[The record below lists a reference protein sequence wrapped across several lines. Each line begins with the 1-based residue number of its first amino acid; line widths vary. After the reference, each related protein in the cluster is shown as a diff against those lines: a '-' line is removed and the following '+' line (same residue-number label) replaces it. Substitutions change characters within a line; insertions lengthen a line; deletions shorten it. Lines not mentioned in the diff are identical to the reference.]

1 MIAFVEGTLS
11 DFLDDSVIVN
21 VGGIGFEVRVSGETM
36 QRLMATGTGEN
47 IKLYTY
53 LYQREDQMALYGFLS
68 RGDLSLFKK
77 LITVSGIGPRGG
89 LALLSTMDADDLR
102 FAIISGDVKMIS
114 RAPGIGKRTAERL
127 ILDLRDK
134 LSKEAEAAD
143 YLLLSGSDAGMYN
156 GSEEENSP
164 ASDAVEALVALGY
177 GRSEAAAAVKKC
189 ADAGDTEA
197 ILKAALRELF

>member
-1 MIAFVEGTLS
+1 MIAFVEGVLS
-11 DFLDDSVIVN
+11 DFLEESVIVN

-36 QRLMATGTGEN
+36 QRLVAAGTGESV
-47 IKLYTY
+47 KLYTY
-53 LYQREDQMALYGFLS
+53 LYQREDQTALYGFLS
-68 RGDLSLFKK
+68 RADLSLFKK
-77 LITVSGIGPRGG
+77 LITVSGIGPKGG
-89 LALLSTMDADDLR
+89 LALLSTMEADDLR

-134 LSKEAEAAD
+134 LSKEAQGAD
-143 YLLLSGSDAGMYN
+143 FSPSTGPDTGVYN
-156 GSEEENSP
+156 GSEEETSP
-164 ASDAVEALVALGY
+164 ARDAVDALVALGY
-177 GRSEAAAAVKKC
+177 SRSEAASAVKKC